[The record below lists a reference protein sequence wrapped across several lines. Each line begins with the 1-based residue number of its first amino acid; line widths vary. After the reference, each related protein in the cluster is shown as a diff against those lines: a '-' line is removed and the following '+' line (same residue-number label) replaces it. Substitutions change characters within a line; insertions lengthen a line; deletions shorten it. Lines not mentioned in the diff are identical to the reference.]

1 MMIRKICFMA
11 VMVLAIMTSTVF
23 AMIPDTMDVQT
34 AMNRSYE
41 TLLINSIDGM
51 QYNVFM
57 ISDNAKFTENYLWEK
72 NWLYVGDFYVY
83 LARVGDETAFL
94 QKDINP
100 FKTVDTD
107 GMTPNG
113 CFVITSKTG
122 MPDILENI
130 SRSSGGGGYKAAF
143 YAIKDNR
150 LHKIQFMDQHR
161 RMESGYFSVDEYR
174 EREAARY
181 LDDGTFYIHWWTN
194 AWPNVGTY
202 KAVYMFDYQNLIMIK
217 AYTYKKGP
225 HDDDYHEM

>member
-41 TLLINSIDGM
+41 TLLINSVDGTK
-51 QYNVFM
+51 YNVFL
-57 ISDNAKFTENYLWEK
+57 ISDNAKYTEKYLFEE
-72 NWLYVGDFYVY
+72 NGIYAGDFYVY

-94 QKDINP
+94 QKHITP
-100 FKTVDTD
+100 FRTVDTD
-107 GMTPNG
+107 GLTPNG

-130 SRSSGGGGYKAAF
+130 SRSSGGGGYSAWF
-143 YAIKDNR
+143 YVIKDNR
-150 LHKIQFMDQHR
+150 LQKIQFMDQNR
-161 RMESGYFSVDEYR
+161 KIKRGPFSLDEYR

-194 AWPNVGTY
+194 AWPDVGTY
-202 KAVYMFDYQNLIMIK
+202 KTVYMFDYKNLIMIK
-217 AYTYKKGP
+217 AYTYKKSP